1 MCTYNF
7 NSLIPALWEEN
18 WQSCMYKVDELNSQH
33 STLEGI
39 LFFSRTNFFSIQPL
53 TFTTYL
59 SWGQSQLRPKKNP
72 ENQNRP
78 SWIIL
83 FFPPMFEPKST
94 RLCTSC
100 LCSSSSQN
108 SLFEL
113 LSTAAPPP
121 LPQCGRESISAH
133 FQLPAALIDVDTE
146 STPLADP
153 GSPALQ
159 MSSDVLSAAAAEIRR
174 DSGDA
179 ACSAESGPRLGTTVG
194 GIAVVTELAKSRL
207 SRSEP
212 TSLHFQLPTCCWRP
226 NRDA

>member
-1 MCTYNF
+1 
-7 NSLIPALWEEN
+7 
-18 WQSCMYKVDELNSQH
+18 
-33 STLEGI
+33 
-39 LFFSRTNFFSIQPL
+39 
-53 TFTTYL
+53 
-59 SWGQSQLRPKKNP
+59 
-72 ENQNRP
+72 
-78 SWIIL
+78 
-83 FFPPMFEPKST
+83 MFEPKT
-94 RLCTSC
+94 TCLCTSC

-108 SLFEL
+108 SVFEL
-113 LSTAAPPP
+113 LSTAAPT
-121 LPQCGRESISAH
+121 LPQCGRESISTH

-159 MSSDVLSAAAAEIRR
+159 MSSDVLSAAAADGAEIRR

-179 ACSAESGPRLGTTVG
+179 ACSAESEPRLGKTVG

-212 TSLHFQLPTCCWRP
+212 TSLHFQLPTCCRRP

>member
-1 MCTYNF
+1 
-7 NSLIPALWEEN
+7 
-18 WQSCMYKVDELNSQH
+18 
-33 STLEGI
+33 
-39 LFFSRTNFFSIQPL
+39 
-53 TFTTYL
+53 
-59 SWGQSQLRPKKNP
+59 
-72 ENQNRP
+72 
-78 SWIIL
+78 
-83 FFPPMFEPKST
+83 MFEPKT
-94 RLCTSC
+94 THLCTSW

-113 LSTAAPPP
+113 LSTAVGPPSP
-121 LPQCGRESISAH
+121 PQCGRESISTH

-159 MSSDVLSAAAAEIRR
+159 MSSDVLSAAAADAAEIRR

-179 ACSAESGPRLGTTVG
+179 ACSAESEPRLGKTLG

-212 TSLHFQLPTCCWRP
+212 TSLHFQLPTCCWGP